1 MGMQRSLTLRR
12 LGAFAVAA
20 AAALMGTAA
29 EVTAQTLKDVKMPDK
44 PLVLKAQ
51 GSFFVGGEKVEVT
64 QAQVGDLAPGGHITV
79 NQMYVRYMIP
89 QGSDRNVPVVMI
101 HGATLT
107 GKSWETTPDGRMGWD
122 EYFVRKGRSVYVPD
136 QVGRGRSGFNQV
148 IFNDVRAGATPPAN
162 QPVWLRFSDESVW
175 PNFRFGASAGQ
186 PFPDSQFPVTA
197 LDELAKQGVPDMFR
211 GTTAPSTIR
220 ALSNLAL
227 QWCQPMMVFNETRRV
242 LRPGGLFVFTTFGP
256 DTLRELRSAWSD
268 VDGQPH
274 VHSFLDLRDVGDL
287 LLAAG
292 FRDPVVDVERV
303 VLHRRSVREVL
314 RELKLIGA
322 HNVAQGRSRG
332 LTGKAHFTR
341 FQQAYEALATPQG
354 IPVTYEVVYGHAWA
368 PTEMRARELPQEA
381 IIPLSSIRR
390 RG

>member
-1 MGMQRSLTLRR
+1 MRAAFERAARTYDPAADLQRQVADQLMERLDVVRLTPQCVLDVGCGTGYCTR
-12 LGAFAVAA
+12 LLASRY
-20 AAALMGTAA
+20 
-29 EVTAQTLKDVKMPDK
+29 P
-44 PLVLKAQ
+44 
-51 GSFFVGGEKVEVT
+51 
-64 QAQVGDLAPGGHITV
+64 QAQVIGLDLAHA
-79 NQMYVRYMIP
+79 MAHRA
-89 QGSDRNVPVVMI
+89 RNRW
-101 HGATLT
+101 HWRFW
-107 GKSWETTPDGRMGWD
+107 KRPDFLCGD
-122 EYFVRKGRSVYVPD
+122 AEQLPFVD
-136 QVGRGRSGFNQV
+136 
-148 IFNDVRAGATPPAN
+148 AGI
-162 QPVWLRFSDESVW
+162 
-175 PNFRFGASAGQ
+175 
-186 PFPDSQFPVTA
+186 
-197 LDELAKQGVPDMFR
+197 DMV
-211 GTTAPSTIR
+211 
-220 ALSNLAL
+220 LSNLAL